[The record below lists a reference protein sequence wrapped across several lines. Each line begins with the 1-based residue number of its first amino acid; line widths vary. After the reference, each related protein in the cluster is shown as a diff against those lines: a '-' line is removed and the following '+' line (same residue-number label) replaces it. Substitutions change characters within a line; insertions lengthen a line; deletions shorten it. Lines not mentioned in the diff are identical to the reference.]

1 LSEPTSKRLVFLEKI
16 TAEGSVDP
24 MAFYSLAMEYRGL
37 GRHDEALQTFT
48 SLRSNHPEYVP
59 MYLMCGQM
67 LEKLERFED
76 ARNCT
81 KWVSERPALRAT
93 GTLPANSRARSPPA
107 LRRPLPDRRGDR
119 ASPLTSPSPRSAEAR
134 RGSQPGEP

>member
-1 LSEPTSKRLVFLEKI
+1 LPEPTSKRLVFLQRM
-16 TAEGSVDP
+16 TADGSQDP

-48 SLRSNHPEYVP
+48 SLRSSYPDYVA

-76 ARNCT
+76 ARSWYEAGIV
-81 KWVSERPALRAT
+81 KARAT
-93 GTLPANSRARSPPA
+93 GNGHAASELEAALGASGSRA
-107 LRRPLPDRRGDR
+107 
-119 ASPLTSPSPRSAEAR
+119 
-134 RGSQPGEP
+134 

>member
-16 TAEGSVDP
+16 TAEGSADP

-76 ARNCT
+76 ARNWYEVGIG
-81 KWVSERPALRAT
+81 KA
-93 GTLPANSRARSPPA
+93 
-107 LRRPLPDRRGDR
+107 R
-119 ASPLTSPSPRSAEAR
+119 ASGNGHAASELESALAACSTQTSSR
-134 RGSQPGEP
+134 